1 MVCLSHSLAS
11 SSVMWDPQIPVLYQN
26 FRVLRYDTRGHG
38 GTDAP
43 RGPYDLNQLGDD
55 AVAML
60 DAVGIDRVHWVGLS
74 MGGMIG
80 QNLALRYPERLTSLM
95 LCDTLSM
102 VSEEAQP
109 IWENRI
115 QIAVRDG
122 MAPLCEP
129 TLVRWFTPAYLQ
141 AGPAAVETIR
151 RQLMETPVSG
161 YVGCCEAIR
170 RLDYL
175 DRLHEISLPVCVVV
189 GAEDPAA
196 PPSASEAIHQRIA
209 GSSMVVIDNAA
220 HLSNVEQP
228 EAFNAAMLGFL
239 ESR

>member
-1 MVCLSHSLAS
+1 
-11 SSVMWDPQIPVLYQN
+11 
-26 FRVLRYDTRGHG
+26 
-38 GTDAP
+38 
-43 RGPYDLNQLGDD
+43 
-55 AVAML
+55 
-60 DAVGIDRVHWVGLS
+60 
-74 MGGMIG
+74 
-80 QNLALRYPERLTSLM
+80 
-95 LCDTLSM
+95 
-102 VSEEAQP
+102 
-109 IWENRI
+109 
-115 QIAVRDG
+115 
-122 MAPLCEP
+122 
-129 TLVRWFTPAYLQ
+129 LQ
-141 AGPAAVETIR
+141 AGPVAIETIR

-209 GSSMVVIDNAA
+209 GSSLVTIDDAA